1 MEEIGSTLAL
11 RVVFVLNIDV
21 NARSEKTIR

>member
-11 RVVFVLNIDV
+11 REVFVLNIDV
-21 NARSEKTIR
+21 NARSEKAIR

>member
-21 NARSEKTIR
+21 NARFEKAIR